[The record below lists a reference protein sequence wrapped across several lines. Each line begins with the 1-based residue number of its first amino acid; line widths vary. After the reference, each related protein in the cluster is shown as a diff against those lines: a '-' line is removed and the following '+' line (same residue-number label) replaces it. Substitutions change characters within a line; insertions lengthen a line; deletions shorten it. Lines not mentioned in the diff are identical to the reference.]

1 MHYYLHIHVGVEK
14 TVISDWS
21 KPNCT
26 HTSQTLLSI
35 KFQCLGITKTMQ
47 TALENSTETVFESF
61 LLVVIN
67 VSNLARTFAVLTDRV
82 GSVQ

>member
-14 TVISDWS
+14 NDISDRPKLNS
-21 KPNCT
+21 T
-26 HTSQTLLSI
+26 HTNQTLLSI
-35 KFQCLGITKTMQ
+35 KFQCLGITKTCKQ
-47 TALENSTETVFESF
+47 HWKTQLRQFFESF

-67 VSNLARTFAVLTDRV
+67 VSNLARTFSVLTDRV